1 MRFYRPH
8 RLNTARA
15 LPALQYGQKYL
26 PTLKS
31 GYPASVDHDHQSL
44 GGILLVMAEPFSSA
58 PIAEMLVVIIEI
70 GDRLRNLMLGH
81 NNQ

>member
-1 MRFYRPH
+1 MRIK
-8 RLNTARA
+8 LVV
-15 LPALQYGQKYL
+15 GQKYL

-58 PIAEMLVVIIEI
+58 PIAEMLGVVNEI
-70 GDRLRNLMLGH
+70 GDRYRNLMLGH
-81 NNQ
+81 NIQ

>member
-1 MRFYRPH
+1 LTGSTSMRIK
-8 RLNTARA
+8 LVV
-15 LPALQYGQKYL
+15 GQKYL

-58 PIAEMLVVIIEI
+58 PIAEMLGVVNEI
-70 GDRLRNLMLGH
+70 GDRYRNLMLGH
-81 NNQ
+81 NIQ

>member
-8 RLNTARA
+8 RLNTAHA
-15 LPALQYGQKYL
+15 LPALQDGQKYL

-31 GYPASVDHDHQSL
+31 GYPASVDQDHQSL

-58 PIAEMLVVIIEI
+58 PEMLGVVNEI
-70 GDRLRNLMLGH
+70 GDRFRNLMLGH
-81 NNQ
+81 NIQ